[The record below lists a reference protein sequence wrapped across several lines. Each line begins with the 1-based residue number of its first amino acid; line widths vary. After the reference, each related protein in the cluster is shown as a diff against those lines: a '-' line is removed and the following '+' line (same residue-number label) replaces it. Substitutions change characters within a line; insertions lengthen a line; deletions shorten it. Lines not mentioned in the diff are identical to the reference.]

1 MSEARSSLTTFFRI
15 KNNEIYI
22 CVVFKSFAP
31 YAPDA
36 RLEARGDSLI
46 LLCLLIRLDGFSEGL
61 RLLLELP
68 EHHPLLLRHGVD
80 GLLR

>member
-1 MSEARSSLTTFFRI
+1 MSESGSSLTTFFRI
-15 KNNEIYI
+15 KNNEIYM
-22 CVVFKSFAP
+22 VLFKSFAP
-31 YAPDA
+31 YAPDV
-36 RLEARGDSLI
+36 RLRRAGDS